1 MVRCSSSTA
10 AGSGDGRR
18 PMRSPNATGGSAR
31 RDAAT
36 AVSTYQRKKS
46 RTACPSAPIPFPA
59 DVVLQHARFAT
70 GTLLEIQKRTL
81 DLMARQGAEATRLAQ
96 EAIGAAGSAGQQSIA
111 DGLQL
116 VRTSAERVQVALS
129 AAFRAV

>member
-1 MVRCSSSTA
+1 MSQTKA
-10 AGSGDGRR
+10 N
-18 PMRSPNATGGSAR
+18 P
-31 RDAAT
+31 
-36 AVSTYQRKKS
+36 
-46 RTACPSAPIPFPA
+46 APIPFPA

-81 DLMARQGAEATRLAQ
+81 ELLARQGAEASGLAQ

-116 VRTSAERVQVALS
+116 VRTSAERVQAALS
-129 AAFRAV
+129 AAFRAA